1 MSCAMPIVIE
11 PGTGA
16 KAFGVIVPD
25 LPGGFSAGDRP
36 ERRSAFC
43 RFASCI
49 ECGLLYQPVE
59 IATARFGEET
69 SELSSEPGPVQ
80 TAPGDAVLPSRQLSP
95 PYQYGWSVHSG
106 ECQWIVLSSKRN
118 CVVTAIGL

>member
-1 MSCAMPIVIE
+1 MRYPIVIE
-11 PGTGA
+11 RGTGA

-49 ECGLLYQPVE
+49 EYGLLYQPVE
-59 IATARFGEET
+59 ITTARLDEET
-69 SELSSEPGPVQ
+69 PSYPVNRGRSE
-80 TAPGDAVLPSRQLSP
+80 TAPDGAVPALHQLSP

-106 ECQWIVLSSKRN
+106 ECQWIALSSKRN
-118 CVVTAIGL
+118 CVVTAIGS